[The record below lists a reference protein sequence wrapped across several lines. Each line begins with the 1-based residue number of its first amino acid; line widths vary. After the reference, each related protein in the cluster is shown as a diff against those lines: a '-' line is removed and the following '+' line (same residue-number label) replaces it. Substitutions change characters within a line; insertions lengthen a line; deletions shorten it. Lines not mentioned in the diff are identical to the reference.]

1 MARFIEA
8 LEKEAGL
15 AGKLKKEFSEVAAAL
30 FISCADAD
38 DASSYRYE
46 VALKRG
52 LTEKERADFPKAHE
66 GIPVIPYFGEPPS
79 CKDRGALTVM
89 MRIKRG

>member
-15 AGKLKKEFSEVAAAL
+15 AGKLKREFSEVAAAL

-38 DASSYRYE
+38 DANSYRYE
-46 VALKRG
+46 VALKRN
-52 LTEKERADFPKAHE
+52 LTRKERAEFPCAHE
-66 GIPVIPYFGEPPS
+66 GIPVVPYFGEPPS
-79 CKDRGALTVM
+79 CQERGALTAM
-89 MRIKRG
+89 MHIKRG